1 MKISEY
7 RQMMAYLTREARN
20 PTPRV
25 DMKLRETGAE
35 ISKGYADGRLVRPKN
50 LKDKFPK
57 VMFDKSKNKFTA
69 MEPKDDKLV
78 DQIYNSPDPTAAVKK
93 LVKDTAPPDVN
104 TINKE
109 LNKYRRPDDQIK
121 TFDNLDPST
130 YPSDP
135 KQRVKLFE
143 PMLDRLKGNDP
154 KKEAAKKQL
163 KAMDQISLSDEISKI
178 SKEITA
184 MEQRNKLLQEM
195 NNIPK
200 PKMERAKESGL
211 SAEFT
216 KEKLDEAKILKDL

>member
-93 LVKDTAPPDVN
+93 LVKD
-104 TINKE
+104 
-109 LNKYRRPDDQIK
+109 
-121 TFDNLDPST
+121 
-130 YPSDP
+130 
-135 KQRVKLFE
+135 
-143 PMLDRLKGNDP
+143 
-154 KKEAAKKQL
+154 
-163 KAMDQISLSDEISKI
+163 EISKI